1 MIRTIGNRD
10 IVVAALKHAA
20 PYIRMFKRK
29 VFVLKAGGELFSD
42 GDATRALIEQIAIL
56 HQVGVR
62 VVLVHGGGP
71 QSTEMAEALG
81 LTTQIIQGR
90 RVTDESAIEVAAM
103 VLNGQIN
110 PQILTACR
118 ELDVPA
124 VGISGADD
132 GLIHATKRP
141 PVRIDGSESD
151 PVDFGFV
158 GDIESVDSDV
168 LQTHLANGL
177 VPVIS
182 PLSGDSDGTLLN
194 INADTVAAALAA
206 ALNAEKL
213 ILVTGAS
220 GILENSSDPGSLVS
234 YLDLTGLKRLRDG
247 GALESGMLPKAAAIE
262 AAIEGGVPRVHVI
275 SYRVPDSLLLEIF
288 TNEGTG
294 TLVVESIGE
303 LTAAEQAPGR

>member
-1 MIRTIGNRD
+1 MIRTTGNRD

-110 PQILTACR
+110 PQILAACR

-182 PLSGDSDGTLLN
+182 PLSADSDGTLLN

-213 ILVTGAS
+213 ILVTGAP

>member
-1 MIRTIGNRD
+1 MIRTTGNRD

-56 HQVGVR
+56 RQVGVR

-110 PQILTACR
+110 PQILAACQ

-182 PLSGDSDGTLLN
+182 PLSADSDGTLLN

-213 ILVTGAS
+213 ILVTGAP

-234 YLDLTGLKRLRDG
+234 YLDLAGLKRLRDG

-303 LTAAEQAPGR
+303 LTAAEQAPAR

>member
-1 MIRTIGNRD
+1 MIRTTGNRD

-29 VFVLKAGGELFSD
+29 VFVLKAGGELFADSN
-42 GDATRALIEQIAIL
+42 ATRALIEQIAIL

-90 RVTDESAIEVAAM
+90 RVTDESALEVAAM
-103 VLNGQIN
+103 VLNEQIN
-110 PQILTACR
+110 PQILAACR

-124 VGISGADD
+124 VGISGVDE
-132 GLIHATKRP
+132 GLIRATKRP
-141 PVRIDGSESD
+141 PVQIDGSDSD

-158 GDIESVDSDV
+158 GDIESVDADV
-168 LQTHLANGL
+168 LQTHLENGL

-182 PLSGDSDGTLLN
+182 PLSADPNGTLLN

-213 ILVTGAS
+213 ILVTGAP
-220 GILENSSDPGSLVS
+220 GILENPSDSSSLVS
-234 YLDLTGLKRLRDG
+234 YLDLTGLQRLRDSD
-247 GALESGMLPKAAAIE
+247 ALESGMLPKAAAIQ

-294 TLVVESIGE
+294 TLVVETIGE
-303 LTAAEQAPGR
+303 LTAAEKAH

>member
-1 MIRTIGNRD
+1 MIRTTGNRD

-110 PQILTACR
+110 PQILAACQ

-182 PLSGDSDGTLLN
+182 PLSADSDGTLLN

-213 ILVTGAS
+213 ILVTGAP

>member
-1 MIRTIGNRD
+1 MIRTTGNRD

-103 VLNGQIN
+103 VLNEQIN
-110 PQILTACR
+110 PQILAACQ

-182 PLSGDSDGTLLN
+182 PLSADSDGTLLN

-213 ILVTGAS
+213 ILVTGAP

-234 YLDLTGLKRLRDG
+234 YLDLAGLKRLRDG

-303 LTAAEQAPGR
+303 LTAAEQAPAR

>member
-1 MIRTIGNRD
+1 MIRTTGNRD
-10 IVVAALKHAA
+10 IMVAALKHAA

-110 PQILTACR
+110 PQILAACR

-182 PLSGDSDGTLLN
+182 PLSADSDGTLLN

-213 ILVTGAS
+213 ILVTGAP

-275 SYRVPDSLLLEIF
+275 SYRVPDCLLLEIF

>member
-1 MIRTIGNRD
+1 MIRTTGNRD

-110 PQILTACR
+110 PQILAACR
-118 ELDVPA
+118 ELDLPA

-132 GLIHATKRP
+132 GLIRATRRP
-141 PVRIDGSESD
+141 PVRIDGGGSD

-158 GDIESVDSDV
+158 GDIESVDAKV
-168 LQTHLANGL
+168 LQTQLENGL
-177 VPVIS
+177 VPIIS
-182 PLSGDSDGTLLN
+182 PLSADPDGTLLN

-213 ILVTGAS
+213 ILVTAAP

-234 YLDLTGLKRLRDG
+234 YLDLTGLQRLRDG
-247 GALESGMLPKAAAIE
+247 GALESGMLPKATAIE

>member
-1 MIRTIGNRD
+1 MIRTTGNRD

-29 VFVLKAGGELFSD
+29 VFVLKAGGELFTD
-42 GDATRALIEQIAIL
+42 NDATHALIEQIAIL

-62 VVLVHGGGP
+62 IVLVHGGGP
-71 QSTEMAEALG
+71 QSTEMAETLG

-90 RVTDESAIEVAAM
+90 RVTDESTLEVAAM

-110 PQILTACR
+110 TRILATCR

-124 VGISGADD
+124 VGISGVDG
-132 GLIHATKRP
+132 GLIRATKRP

-158 GDIESVDSDV
+158 GDIESVDVNV
-168 LQTHLANGL
+168 LQTQLENGL

-182 PLSGDSDGTLLN
+182 PLSADREGTLLN

-206 ALNAEKL
+206 ALKAEKL
-213 ILVTGAS
+213 IFATDAP
-220 GILENSSDPGSLVS
+220 GILENSEDPGSLAS
-234 YLDLTGLKRLRDG
+234 YLDLTGLQRLRDG
-247 GALESGMLPKAAAIE
+247 NALKTGMLPKAAAIE

-294 TLVVESIGE
+294 TLIVESIGE
-303 LTAAEQAPGR
+303 LTAAEQAH

>member
-1 MIRTIGNRD
+1 
-10 IVVAALKHAA
+10 
-20 PYIRMFKRK
+20 
-29 VFVLKAGGELFSD
+29 
-42 GDATRALIEQIAIL
+42 
-56 HQVGVR
+56 
-62 VVLVHGGGP
+62 
-71 QSTEMAEALG
+71 
-81 LTTQIIQGR
+81 
-90 RVTDESAIEVAAM
+90 
-103 VLNGQIN
+103 
-110 PQILTACR
+110 
-118 ELDVPA
+118 VPA

-182 PLSGDSDGTLLN
+182 PLSADSDGTLLN

-213 ILVTGAS
+213 ILVTGAP

-303 LTAAEQAPGR
+303 LTAAEQAPAR

>member
-1 MIRTIGNRD
+1 MIRTTGNRD

-110 PQILTACR
+110 PQILAACQ

-182 PLSGDSDGTLLN
+182 PLSADSDGTLLN

-213 ILVTGAS
+213 ILVTGAP

-303 LTAAEQAPGR
+303 LTAAEQAPAR

>member
-1 MIRTIGNRD
+1 MIRTTGNRD

-29 VFVLKAGGELFSD
+29 VFVLKAGGELFTDS
-42 GDATRALIEQIAIL
+42 GATHALIEQIAIL
-56 HQVGVR
+56 HQVGIW

-71 QSTEMAEALG
+71 QSTEMAGTLG
-81 LTTQIIQGR
+81 LSTQIIQGR
-90 RVTDESAIEVAAM
+90 RVTDESALEVAAM

-110 PQILTACR
+110 TRILAICR

-124 VGISGADD
+124 VGISGVDG
-132 GLIHATKRP
+132 GLIRATKRP
-141 PVRIDGSESD
+141 PVRIDGGKSE

-158 GDIESVDSDV
+158 GDIEAVDVNV
-168 LQTHLANGL
+168 LQTQLENGL
-177 VPVIS
+177 VPIIS
-182 PLSGDSDGTLLN
+182 PLSADPQGTLLN

-206 ALNAEKL
+206 ALKAEKL
-213 ILVTGAS
+213 IFLTDAS
-220 GILENSSDPGSLVS
+220 GILENSEDPGSLVS
-234 YLDLTGLKRLRDG
+234 YLDLTGLQRLRDSN
-247 GALESGMLPKAAAIE
+247 AIKTGMLPKAAAIE

-294 TLVVESIGE
+294 TLIVKSIGE
-303 LTAAEQAPGR
+303 LTAAEQAH

>member
-1 MIRTIGNRD
+1 MIRTTGNRD

-110 PQILTACR
+110 PQILAACR

-182 PLSGDSDGTLLN
+182 PLSADSDGTLLN

-213 ILVTGAS
+213 ILVTGAP

-303 LTAAEQAPGR
+303 LTAAEQAPAR

>member
-1 MIRTIGNRD
+1 MIRTTGNRD

-29 VFVLKAGGELFSD
+29 VFLLKAGGELFTDS
-42 GDATRALIEQIAIL
+42 DATHALIEQIAIL

-81 LTTQIIQGR
+81 LSTEIIQGR
-90 RVTDESAIEVAAM
+90 RVTDESALEVAAM

-110 PQILTACR
+110 TRILAACR

-124 VGISGADD
+124 VGISGVDG
-132 GLIHATKRP
+132 GLICATRRP
-141 PVRIDGSESD
+141 PVQIDGGESD

-158 GDIESVDSDV
+158 GDIESVDVDV
-168 LQTHLANGL
+168 LRTQLDNGL
-177 VPVIS
+177 VPIIS
-182 PLSGDSDGTLLN
+182 PLSADSNGTLLN

-213 ILVTGAS
+213 ILVTS
-220 GILENSSDPGSLVS
+220 VPGILENPSDPGSLVS
-234 YLDLTGLKRLRDG
+234 YLDLSGLQRLRDAN
-247 GALESGMLPKAAAIE
+247 ALESGMLPKATAIE

-294 TLVVESIGE
+294 TLIVETIGE
-303 LTAAEQAPGR
+303 LTAAEQAH

>member
-1 MIRTIGNRD
+1 MIRTTGNRD

-29 VFVLKAGGELFSD
+29 VFLLKAGGELFTDSN
-42 GDATRALIEQIAIL
+42 ATRALIEQIAIL

-81 LTTQIIQGR
+81 LSTEIIQGR
-90 RVTDESAIEVAAM
+90 RVTDESALDVAAM

-110 PQILTACR
+110 TRILAACR

-124 VGISGADD
+124 VGISGVDG
-132 GLIHATKRP
+132 GLICATRRP

-158 GDIESVDSDV
+158 GDIESVDVDV
-168 LQTHLANGL
+168 LRTQLDNGL
-177 VPVIS
+177 VPIIS
-182 PLSGDSDGTLLN
+182 PLSADSSGTLLN

-213 ILVTGAS
+213 ILVTSAP
-220 GILENSSDPGSLVS
+220 GILENPSDPGSLVS
-234 YLDLTGLKRLRDG
+234 YLDLSGLQRLRDAN
-247 GALESGMLPKAAAIE
+247 ALESGMLPKATAIE

-294 TLVVESIGE
+294 TLIVETIGE
-303 LTAAEQAPGR
+303 LTAAEQAH

>member
-1 MIRTIGNRD
+1 MIRTTGNRD

-29 VFVLKAGGELFSD
+29 VFLLKEGGELFTDS
-42 GDATRALIEQIAIL
+42 DATRALIEQIAIL

-81 LTTQIIQGR
+81 LSTEIIQGR
-90 RVTDESAIEVAAM
+90 RVTDESALEVAAM

-110 PQILTACR
+110 TRILAACR

-124 VGISGADD
+124 VGISGVDG
-132 GLIHATKRP
+132 GLICATRRP
-141 PVRIDGSESD
+141 PVRLDGSESD

-158 GDIESVDSDV
+158 GDIESVDADV
-168 LQTHLANGL
+168 LRTQLDNGL
-177 VPVIS
+177 VPIIS
-182 PLSGDSDGTLLN
+182 PLSADSSGTLLN

-213 ILVTGAS
+213 ILVTSAP
-220 GILENSSDPGSLVS
+220 GILENPSDPGSLVS
-234 YLDLTGLKRLRDG
+234 YLDLSGLQRLRDAN
-247 GALESGMLPKAAAIE
+247 ALASGMLPKAAAIE

-294 TLVVESIGE
+294 TLIVETIGE
-303 LTAAEQAPGR
+303 LTAAEQAH

>member
-1 MIRTIGNRD
+1 MIRTTGNRD

-29 VFVLKAGGELFSD
+29 VFVLKAGGELFADSN
-42 GDATRALIEQIAIL
+42 ATRALIEQIAIL
-56 HQVGVR
+56 HQVGIR

-90 RVTDESAIEVAAM
+90 RVTDASALEVAAM
-103 VLNGQIN
+103 VLNEQIN
-110 PQILTACR
+110 PQILAACR

-124 VGISGADD
+124 VGISGVDE
-132 GLIHATKRP
+132 GLIRATKRP
-141 PVRIDGSESD
+141 PVRIDGSDSD

-158 GDIESVDSDV
+158 GDIESVDADV
-168 LQTHLANGL
+168 LQTHLENGL

-182 PLSGDSDGTLLN
+182 PLSADPDGTLLN

-213 ILVTGAS
+213 ILVTGAP
-220 GILENSSDPGSLVS
+220 GILENPSDSSSLVS
-234 YLDLTGLKRLRDG
+234 YLDLTGLQRLRDSD
-247 GALESGMLPKAAAIE
+247 ALESGMLPKAAAIQ

-294 TLVVESIGE
+294 TLVVETIGE
-303 LTAAEQAPGR
+303 LTAAEKAH

>member
-1 MIRTIGNRD
+1 MIRTTGNRD

-110 PQILTACR
+110 PQILAACQ

-132 GLIHATKRP
+132 GLIQATKRP

-182 PLSGDSDGTLLN
+182 PLSADSDGTLLN

-213 ILVTGAS
+213 ILVTGAP

-303 LTAAEQAPGR
+303 LTAAEQAH

>member
-1 MIRTIGNRD
+1 MIRTTGNRD

-29 VFVLKAGGELFSD
+29 VFVLKAGGELFADSN
-42 GDATRALIEQIAIL
+42 ATRALIEQIAIL

-90 RVTDESAIEVAAM
+90 RVTDASALEVAAM
-103 VLNGQIN
+103 VLNEQIN
-110 PQILTACR
+110 PQILAACR

-124 VGISGADD
+124 VGISGVDE
-132 GLIHATKRP
+132 GLIRATKRP
-141 PVRIDGSESD
+141 PVRIDGSDSD

-158 GDIESVDSDV
+158 GDIESVDADV
-168 LQTHLANGL
+168 LQTHLENGL

-182 PLSGDSDGTLLN
+182 PLSADPDGTLLN

-213 ILVTGAS
+213 ILVTGAP
-220 GILENSSDPGSLVS
+220 GILENPSDSSSLVS
-234 YLDLTGLKRLRDG
+234 YLDLTGLQRLRDSD
-247 GALESGMLPKAAAIE
+247 ALESGMLPKAAAIQ

-294 TLVVESIGE
+294 TLVVETIGE
-303 LTAAEQAPGR
+303 LTAAEKAH